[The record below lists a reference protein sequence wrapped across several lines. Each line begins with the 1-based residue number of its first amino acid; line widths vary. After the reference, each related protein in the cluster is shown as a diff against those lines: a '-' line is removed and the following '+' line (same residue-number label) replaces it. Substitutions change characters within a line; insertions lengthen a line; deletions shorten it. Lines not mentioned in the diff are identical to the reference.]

1 MGEGWLFDQ
10 VKSRSRR
17 GISINPASLIHEL
30 NKSASLASKLLLERS
45 VGFCKRLKSPNTAHG
60 PETLPAIEASSARKR
75 GLRALSHGPYTFVT
89 VRARSEIEEEK
100 VVVREEEPRAECVRE
115 KSVEDQAIMMPPEAP
130 REGRKRKD

>member
-1 MGEGWLFDQ
+1 
-10 VKSRSRR
+10 
-17 GISINPASLIHEL
+17 
-30 NKSASLASKLLLERS
+30 
-45 VGFCKRLKSPNTAHG
+45 
-60 PETLPAIEASSARKR
+60 
-75 GLRALSHGPYTFVT
+75 VT